1 MDVDRLFFCASC
13 AQPVRICGSCFRGQR
28 YCSRVCA
35 KATRRRQ
42 QDDAGARYRA
52 SPRGARCGARR
63 QKRYRLR
70 RSTSATTVTHQG
82 STLLSAMAKTAPIAV
97 AVALP
102 RSASPAAFHGCCVVC
117 GAPAAERAVFAV

>member
-28 YCSRVCA
+28 YCSRDCSE
-35 KATRRRQ
+35 TTRRQ
-42 QDDAGARYRA
+42 QQREAAARYRA
-52 SPRGARCGARR
+52 SPRGACCGARR

-70 RSTSATTVTHQG
+70 RSISATTVTHQG
-82 STLLSAMAKTAPIAV
+82 STLLSAMAKTAPVVV

-102 RSASPAAFHGCCVVC
+102 RSTSAASVPGCCAVC
-117 GAPAAERAVFAV
+117 GAPAAARAEFV